1 MKTADRNYLDYFL
14 CMFILHL
21 CPGGFVVKDGKLEF
35 IGVKKSAGELHVN
48 CSAVRSPSTSISCCS
63 AVHSLSTSIS

>member
-35 IGVKKSAGELHVN
+35 IGVKKSAGDW
-48 CSAVRSPSTSISCCS
+48 
-63 AVHSLSTSIS
+63 VHSTLEMKLPMRKGCKIQQHHSRSR